1 MHPDKKM
8 ARRLLLRAM
17 RSRWIG
23 RHWPENAVKRVINLM
38 VDGVIAYGAF
48 WAPQPALLR
57 LMPPERR
64 LCTTSYTQRGI
75 QELSLWLQ
83 NQTTS

>member
-1 MHPDKKM
+1 MNPVRKM

-17 RSRWIG
+17 RPRWIG
-23 RHWPENAVKRVINLM
+23 RHWAKNAVKRMINLM
-38 VDGVIAYGAF
+38 VDGLIVYGAF
-48 WAPQPALLR
+48 WAPQPALDR

-64 LCTTSYTQRGI
+64 MRTTSYSERGI

>member
-1 MHPDKKM
+1 MDPDKKM

-17 RSRWIG
+17 RPRWIG
-23 RHWPENAVKRVINLM
+23 RHWLENAVKRVMNLM
-38 VDGVIAYGAF
+38 VDGLIVYGAF

-64 LCTTSYTQRGI
+64 VWTTSYSQRGI

>member
-1 MHPDKKM
+1 M
-8 ARRLLLRAM
+8 
-17 RSRWIG
+17 
-23 RHWPENAVKRVINLM
+23 INLM